1 MDKQLPPTKHKLKT
15 GNHNI
20 QTNYQFKVEK
30 YQRKNMEKNSEILLS
45 SCWVGHLLLGVRP
58 TIQCGLYTLRETNF
72 SFASCC

>member
-30 YQRKNMEKNSEILLS
+30 YQRKNMEKFRNSSEFMLGWPSTAGYETYHLMWFVYPMIL
-45 SCWVGHLLLGVRP
+45 P
-58 TIQCGLYTLRETNF
+58 
-72 SFASCC
+72 